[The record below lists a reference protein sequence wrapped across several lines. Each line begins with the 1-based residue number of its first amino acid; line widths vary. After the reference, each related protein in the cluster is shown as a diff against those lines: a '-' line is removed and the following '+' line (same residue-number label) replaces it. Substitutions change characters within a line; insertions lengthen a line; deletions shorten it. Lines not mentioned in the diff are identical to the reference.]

1 MKKLLL
7 LFLFISLYTVQ
18 SATAQSLSAD
28 ETLKEVNKVKLDGSY
43 IWAEG
48 TSRKNEK
55 DALANALAVLN
66 YEVQIWVKSQ
76 GTKDMAGIVMPTN
89 DQCMKIQTKRGSLYR
104 TFVYVEKN
112 SIMPYYKNEKIVV
125 VESPMGESKEET
137 KEETLI
143 SSYEP
148 IYEPSLFEKEML
160 EIRKSSDMGAF
171 IKKHG
176 ITRHG
181 KYKERPQEGIYY
193 LFVYNQK
200 GEVPVCLKY
209 TDGVLINVAT
219 GKEDTFD
226 NYKGCGAHWFF
237 ENK

>member
-7 LFLFISLYTVQ
+7 LFIFISLHTAQ
-18 SATAQSLSAD
+18 SAAAQSLSAD

-76 GTKDMAGIVMPTN
+76 DIKGMAGIVMPTN

-112 SIMPYYKNEKIVV
+112 SIMPYFKNEKVVV
-125 VESPMGESKEET
+125 VESPMAERKEET
-137 KEETLI
+137 KEEALI

-160 EIRKSSDMGAF
+160 DIKKSSDMGAF

-181 KYKERPQEGIYY
+181 KYKERPQEGTYY

-209 TDGVLINVAT
+209 TDGILINIAT